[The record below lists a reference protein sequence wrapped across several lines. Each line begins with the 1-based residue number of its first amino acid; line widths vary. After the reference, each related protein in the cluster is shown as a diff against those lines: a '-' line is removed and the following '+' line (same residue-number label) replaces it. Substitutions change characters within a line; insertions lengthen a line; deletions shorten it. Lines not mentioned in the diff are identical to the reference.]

1 MLKPMEPQ
9 ELTNKE
15 LEQLWFFVLPTEAL
29 QEEIEA
35 RIDKGEKFPCLKV
48 EKYWGG
54 RVLMPAW
61 ENKEDIQNLI
71 NDARRNIR
79 VMLKNI
85 KKR

>member
-1 MLKPMEPQ
+1 MEPS

-29 QEEIEA
+29 EEEIEA

-48 EKYWGG
+48 EKYG
-54 RVLMPAW
+54 RERILCPAW
-61 ENKEDIQNLI
+61 ENKEDFQNLI
-71 NDARRNIR
+71 NDARRHIR
-79 VMLKNI
+79 VILKHI

>member
-1 MLKPMEPQ
+1 MEPS

-29 QEEIEA
+29 GEEIEA

-48 EKYWGG
+48 EKYGG
-54 RVLMPAW
+54 KRVLMPAW
-61 ENKEDIQNLI
+61 ENKEDLQNLI

-79 VMLKNI
+79 VILKNI